1 MAIQRTYRLTFAFIF
16 IFTFILISQIF
27 FLSFIPSYMNRA
39 NAAVTAEDELLCGT
53 YVIMVMLYVRA
64 R

>member
-1 MAIQRTYRLTFAFIF
+1 
-16 IFTFILISQIF
+16 
-27 FLSFIPSYMNRA
+27 MNRA